1 MDRANVDLVVANANA
16 VVTDTDF
23 AADSADIVATN
34 TRFAAAIAEVLVPDT
49 DFAAARAEI
58 ALRAMT
64 PSDCRAVA
72 ALIRT
77 AFAVQPTPTDPP
89 ASALRETETTIGA
102 HLAAGGG
109 AVACAGGRI
118 VGSVMWEPKDGGMY
132 LQRLAVEPA
141 WRGQGIARALVAAT
155 EAAAR
160 RAGVTHVHLGTRL
173 VLAGNRR
180 LFASCGFVEIAQ
192 HAHPGYAAPTWVE
205 MEKRLEPQAAAL

>member
-1 MDRANVDLVVANANA
+1 VANANA

-23 AADSADIVATN
+23 AADSADVVVTN
-34 TRFAAAIAEVLVPDT
+34 TRFTAANAEVLVPDT
-49 DFAAARAEI
+49 DFASARAEI

-64 PSDCRAVA
+64 PADCRAVA

-77 AFAVQPTPTDPP
+77 AFAAQPAPTDPP

-109 AVACAGGRI
+109 TVACAGGRI
-118 VGSVMWEPKDGGMY
+118 VGSVRWEPKDGGMY

-160 RAGVTHVHLGTRL
+160 LAGVTRVHLGTRL

-180 LFASCGFVEIAQ
+180 LFAFCGFVEIAR

>member
-1 MDRANVDLVVANANA
+1 MANANA

-23 AADSADIVATN
+23 AADSADVVVTN
-34 TRFAAAIAEVLVPDT
+34 TRFTAANAEVLVPDT
-49 DFAAARAEI
+49 DFASARAEI

-64 PSDCRAVA
+64 PADCRAVA

-77 AFAVQPTPTDPP
+77 AFA
-89 ASALRETETTIGA
+89 
-102 HLAAGGG
+102 GGG
-109 AVACAGGRI
+109 TVACAGGRI

-160 RAGVTHVHLGTRL
+160 LAGVTRVHLGTRL

-180 LFASCGFVEIAQ
+180 LFAFCGFVEIAR